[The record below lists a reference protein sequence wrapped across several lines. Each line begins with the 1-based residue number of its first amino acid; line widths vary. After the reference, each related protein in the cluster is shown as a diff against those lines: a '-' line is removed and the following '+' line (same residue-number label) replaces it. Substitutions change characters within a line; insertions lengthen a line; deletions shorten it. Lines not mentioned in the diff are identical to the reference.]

1 MKKTI
6 LAVLAATAGLS
17 GLAGNAHA
25 AADGAQLFATHCA
38 MCHQSTGSGVPGQFP
53 PLKGR
58 IHQIAAT
65 PEGKTYVIHVLLNGL
80 AGSLKAGGMS
90 YMGYMPSMAAMS
102 DDDIAALLSYVS
114 ALSGD
119 ASAPAF
125 TADEIKSARATPLQ
139 PGQILEERNTLNA
152 AHPLP

>member
-25 AADGAQLFATHCA
+25 AADGAQLFSTHCA
-38 MCHQSTGSGVPGQFP
+38 MCHQSTGDGVPGQFP

-58 IHQIAAT
+58 INQIAVT
-65 PEGKTYVIHVLLNGL
+65 PEGKNYVMHVLLNGL
-80 AGSLKAGGMS
+80 AGSLKAGNTS

-102 DDDIAALLSYVS
+102 DEDIAALLTYVS
-114 ALSGD
+114 TLSGD

-125 TADEIKSARATPLQ
+125 TADEVKSARATPLQ
-139 PGQILEERNTLNA
+139 PGQVLEERNTLNT

>member
-6 LAVLAATAGLS
+6 LAALAATAGLS

-58 IHQIAAT
+58 VNLIAAT
-65 PEGKTYVIHVLLNGL
+65 PEGKTYVMLVLLNGL
-80 AGSLKAGGMS
+80 AGSLKAGGTS
-90 YMGYMPSMAAMS
+90 YMGYMPSMSAMS
-102 DDDIAALLSYVS
+102 DDDLAALLTYVS
-114 ALSGD
+114 TLSGD
-119 ASAPAF
+119 ASAPTF
-125 TADEIKSARATPLQ
+125 TAENVKAARITPMQ
-139 PGQILEERNTLNA
+139 PGQVLEERNTLNT

>member
-25 AADGAQLFATHCA
+25 AADGAQLFSTHCA
-38 MCHQSTGSGVPGQFP
+38 MCHQSTGDGVPGQFP

-58 IHQIAAT
+58 INQIAAT
-65 PEGKTYVIHVLLNGL
+65 PEGKNYVMHVLLNGL
-80 AGSLKAGGMS
+80 AGSLKAGNTS

-102 DDDIAALLSYVS
+102 DEDIAALLTYVS
-114 ALSGD
+114 TLSGD

-125 TADEIKSARATPLQ
+125 TVDEVKSARATPLQ
-139 PGQILEERNTLNA
+139 PGQVLEERNTLNT

>member
-17 GLAGNAHA
+17 GLTGNAHA
-25 AADGAQLFATHCA
+25 AADGAQLFSTHCA
-38 MCHQSTGSGVPGQFP
+38 MCHQSTGDGVPGQFP

-58 IHQIAAT
+58 INQIAAT
-65 PEGKTYVIHVLLNGL
+65 PEGKNYVMHVLLNGL
-80 AGSLKAGGMS
+80 AGSLKAGNTS

-102 DDDIAALLSYVS
+102 DEDIAALLTYVS
-114 ALSGD
+114 TLSGD

-125 TADEIKSARATPLQ
+125 TADEVKSARATPLQ
-139 PGQILEERNTLNA
+139 PGQVLEERNTLNT